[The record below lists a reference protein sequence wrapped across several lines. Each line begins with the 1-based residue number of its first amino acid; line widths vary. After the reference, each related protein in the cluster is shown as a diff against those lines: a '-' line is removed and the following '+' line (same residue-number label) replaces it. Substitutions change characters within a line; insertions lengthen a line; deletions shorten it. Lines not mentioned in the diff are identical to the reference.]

1 MNSGPHTALFEI
13 ELPAKQPGSSIMPG
27 KVNPAMAEMMN
38 MVCFH
43 ITGHDHAISSCGE
56 AGQLE
61 LNVMMPYVAYALLE
75 SLDVMAKAAE
85 TFDKECVRE
94 IKARPERMK
103 EFAERSVGQ
112 AALLNE
118 ELGFMGA
125 AEVAM
130 KAIEEEKTIRE
141 IAHAEKI
148 PTAKLH

>member
-1 MNSGPHTALFEI
+1 
-13 ELPAKQPGSSIMPG
+13 MPG

-43 ITGHDHAISSCGE
+43 VAGHENAIAACGE

-61 LNVMMPYVAYALLE
+61 LNVMMPYVAYALFE
-75 SLDVMAKAAE
+75 SLEIMINAVK

-94 IKARPERMK
+94 IKARPERL
-103 EFAERSVGQ
+103 EYFLERSVGQ
-112 AALLNE
+112 AAFLNE

-130 KAIEEEKTIRE
+130 KAIEEDKTIRE
-141 IAHAEKI
+141 AAKELGLESEKL
-148 PTAKLH
+148 K

>member
-1 MNSGPHTALFEI
+1 
-13 ELPAKQPGSSIMPG
+13 MPG

-43 ITGHDHAISSCGE
+43 IAGHDQAVSACGE

-75 SLDVMAKAAE
+75 NLEILAKAAE

-94 IKARPERMK
+94 IKARPEKMK
-103 EFAERSVGQ
+103 EFAKRTVGQ

-141 IAHAEKI
+141 VAEEKKI
-148 PTAKLH
+148 RSLISSK